1 LSEWSIEIDD
11 ALLKSNSLCVAL
23 FSTDS
28 KLLFSN
34 EAFSSLVKGEP
45 CQSFLNPSFD
55 ELLSLEDISNPIFD
69 GFLTFGDYQ
78 SVNHSI
84 AAQIFKKN
92 NKLLV
97 IGGVDTSQLLEQNS
111 AMHQLNREVVNL
123 QRDLI
128 KKSHN
133 LENTLSQLQEANL
146 ELNKLNA
153 DKDRFMQ
160 IVGHDLRS
168 PFTTLLGFSAILLEN
183 LRSYD
188 IDKIESMIELIHKT
202 SQQTFYLLD
211 DLLVWSK
218 SQAGRIPFEP
228 RELIFE
234 DVCMQVINSLTN
246 NAEAKNIRIN
256 LRDNEKTVVYADEQM
271 LKTVLR
277 NLLSNA
283 IKFSHQNGQIDIYTE
298 KSHSETTIT
307 VSDNG
312 VGIENENIDKILD
325 ITQHY
330 VTKGTAKEKG
340 TGLGLMLCNEFVEKH
355 GGTMAVESE
364 PGKGSS
370 FHVTM
375 PFFQ

>member
-1 LSEWSIEIDD
+1 MSDWSIEIDD

-183 LRSYD
+183 LRTYD

-211 DLLVWSK
+211 DLLIWSK

-330 VTKGTAKEKG
+330 VTNGTAKEKG

-355 GGTMAVESE
+355 GGIMSVESE
-364 PGKGSS
+364 PGKGSR

>member
-1 LSEWSIEIDD
+1 MSEWSIEIDD

-355 GGTMAVESE
+355 GGTMSVESE